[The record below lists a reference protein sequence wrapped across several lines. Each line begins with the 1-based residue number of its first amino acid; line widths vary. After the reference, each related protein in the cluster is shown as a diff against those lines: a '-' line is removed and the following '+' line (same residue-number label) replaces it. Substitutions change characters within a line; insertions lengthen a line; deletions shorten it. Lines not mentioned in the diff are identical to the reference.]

1 VRALPAG
8 NNDRSPG
15 KDKSRRRNGKRFV
28 RKKAP
33 LGGATLFESFKKPGL
48 ANAGAGKVTVALEP
62 NPATAEQIGDGG
74 NGFLRIFG
82 AGAYGEDEIAQ
93 GESAWLKELIVFFH
107 KRLCLFLKQIRCQ
120 NGP

>member
-1 VRALPAG
+1 LYAKKR
-8 NNDRSPG
+8 RSVE
-15 KDKSRRRNGKRFV
+15 RRSF
-28 RKKAP
+28 
-33 LGGATLFESFKKPGL
+33 FESFKRTDL

-82 AGAYGEDEIAQ
+82 AGTYSENEIAQ
-93 GESAWLKELIVFFH
+93 GQSARFKELIVFFH

-120 NGP
+120 KGP